1 MWRYENALYPAL
13 MWYWREISWESGQN
27 KEMSWAE
34 VALDFQAATHTGLA
48 REGQEW
54 DSETLRA
61 RAKIM
66 AASSG
71 RLACLCREDIASG
84 GKEALNALVGTLQG
98 LGFARARGMQARP
111 VLMKRSFVQQVLLQE
126 AVKAATRNT
135 DPTLD
140 FVPDMAGVGEPT
152 WTHEETLDPETNEKR
167 KGNYKLNQRQVRQK
181 TKLNCR

>member
-1 MWRYENALYPAL
+1 MWKYDNALYPAL
-13 MWYWREISWESGQN
+13 IWYWREISWESGQN

-66 AASSG
+66 AASSR

-111 VLMKRSFVQQVLLQE
+111 LLMKRNFVQQVLMQE
-126 AVKAATRNT
+126 AVKAATSNT

-140 FVPDMAGVGEPT
+140 FFPHGQSRRANMDARINLGP
-152 WTHEETLDPETNEKR
+152 
-167 KGNYKLNQRQVRQK
+167 
-181 TKLNCR
+181 